1 MWPYT
6 DRPSAPQAYQSKIT
20 QSAGMATQMQLK
32 ILFLKEITWPHGRLE
47 RKTTTNWTSFWTTT
61 NEISFWNKMFL
72 CSIKNGNVY
81 CWWIVIESPPVNA
94 KNCKLYNAI
103 SKRLSDG
110 FARRLSAICSS
121 LMRWNEWKVRPLYT
135 VKTPLV
141 FLEYIFQFFMNLR
154 FFFCSSHHLHSMLQ
168 E

>member
-1 MWPYT
+1 MKCGDLSIRENLVIMWPYT

-81 CWWIVIESPPVNA
+81 CCGIVIESPPVNT

-110 FARRLSAICSS
+110 FARHLSAICSS

-141 FLEYIFQFFMNLR
+141 TSNISFN
-154 FFFCSSHHLHSMLQ
+154 SS
-168 E
+168 